1 MADRSVIAFR
11 YLGTF
16 ETRKKT
22 YATLERLGDFST
34 FEVPPEWL
42 PDDIEPNNLVQ
53 VETDTPDGIFAIS
66 IVESPEDADNY
77 DSSKDTYEE

>member
-1 MADRSVIAFR
+1 MAERSTIAFR

-22 YATLERLGDFST
+22 YATLERLGDFAT

-42 PDDIEPNNLVQ
+42 PDDIEPNQLVQ
-53 VETDTPDGIFAIS
+53 VECDKPDGIFAMK
-66 IVESPEDADNY
+66 IVESPEDGDNY
-77 DSSKDTYEE
+77 EAEEEYVD